1 MNKASAN
8 RTRLFTLIAV
18 LLPVLFFV
26 LLEAGLR
33 VFGYGTAL
41 PLFVP
46 CQPDPA
52 GHECLAINQDIAR
65 RYFPGDGFVPLPT
78 GDRFLKQ
85 KPANGYRVFVL
96 GGSTTAGWPYPENV
110 TFSRRLQQQLSDVFP
125 ERMIEVVSTG
135 IAAVNSFT
143 LLDLLDEILAQAPD
157 AILIYAGHNE
167 FYGAFGSA
175 STISLERMRWLVSLY
190 LKLQHLRLFVL
201 LHDVIDT
208 GKQWLQPES
217 GGGDSKHGT
226 QTLMGQ
232 VIAERWIYA
241 ESELYKRTEAQFRN
255 NMRTLLSRIQAAG
268 VPILISELVSNL
280 RDQPPFFADGEQSDS
295 AASQAF
301 RAARERETAGDL
313 DTARAGYYR
322 AKDLDLLR
330 FRAPEAFNAIIHELA
345 TEMNVP
351 VVPVK
356 AWFEQASPGGL
367 IGHNLMLE
375 HLHPNAEG
383 HLLMSR
389 AVLETMR
396 ANGFVTDNWSAREL
410 RDIDY
415 YRSNPG
421 FTELDIQIGLLRVM
435 YLMDHWPYTP
445 EGKPTRHAIDYRPAN
460 MMQALAKQVA
470 SFRMAYQ
477 EGHLLLAAAR
487 LREGATDAA
496 LREYRALINSSPLD
510 VERYTA
516 AIRELIGAN
525 AIPEALALIESAE
538 AVAPGYP
545 DIERLREQCLVA
557 GSLMH

>member
-1 MNKASAN
+1 MHLNKATSN
-8 RTRLFTLIAV
+8 RTRLFSLIAA

-26 LLEAGLR
+26 LLETGLR

-46 CQPDPA
+46 CQPDPV
-52 GHECLAINQDIAR
+52 GNECLEINQDIAR
-65 RYFPGDGFVPLPT
+65 RYFPEDGFVPLPT
-78 GDRFLKQ
+78 GDRFLKE

-125 ERMIEVVSTG
+125 ERRIEVVSTG

-143 LLDLLDEILAQAPD
+143 LLDLLDEMLAQAPD
-157 AILIYAGHNE
+157 AILVYAGHNE

-175 STISLERMRWLVSLY
+175 STISLGHMRWLVPLH
-190 LKLQHLRLFVL
+190 LELQHLRLFML

-208 GKQWLQPES
+208 GEKWLQPES
-217 GGGDSKHGT
+217 GRGDSKNGT

-232 VIAERWIYA
+232 VIGERWISA
-241 ESELYKRTEAQFRN
+241 ESKLYTRTEAQFRN
-255 NMRTLLSRIQAAG
+255 NLRTLASRIQAAG
-268 VPILISELVSNL
+268 VPMLISELVSNL
-280 RDQPPFFADGEQSDS
+280 RDQAPFFSDGEQSDS

-301 RAARERETAGDL
+301 RAARERETTGDL

-322 AKDLDLLR
+322 AKDLDVLR
-330 FRAPEAFNAIIHELA
+330 FRAPESFNAIIHEVA
-345 TEMNVP
+345 AEMKVP
-351 VVPVK
+351 VVPMK

-383 HLLMSR
+383 QLLMSR
-389 AVLETMR
+389 AFLEAMR
-396 ANGFVTDNWSAREL
+396 ANGFVTDDWSAREV
-410 RDIDY
+410 RDIDH
-415 YRSNPG
+415 YRSNPA
-421 FTELDIQIGLLRVM
+421 FTELDTWIGLLRVM

-445 EGKPTRHAIDYRPAN
+445 EDKPTRHAIEYRPAN
-460 MMQALAKQVA
+460 MMQMLAKQVA
-470 SFRMAYQ
+470 SFRMTYQ
-477 EGHLLLAAAR
+477 EGHLLLAADL
-487 LREGATDAA
+487 LRQGATEAA

-516 AIRELIGAN
+516 VIRELIKAN
-525 AIPEALALIESAE
+525 AIPEALTFIEQAE

-545 DIERLREQCLVA
+545 DIEALRAQCLA
-557 GSLMH
+557 PGR

>member
-1 MNKASAN
+1 M
-8 RTRLFTLIAV
+8 
-18 LLPVLFFV
+18 
-26 LLEAGLR
+26 
-33 VFGYGTAL
+33 
-41 PLFVP
+41 
-46 CQPDPA
+46 
-52 GHECLAINQDIAR
+52 
-65 RYFPGDGFVPLPT
+65 
-78 GDRFLKQ
+78 
-85 KPANGYRVFVL
+85 
-96 GGSTTAGWPYPENV
+96 
-110 TFSRRLQQQLSDVFP
+110 TFSRRLQQQLSEVFP
-125 ERMIEVVSTG
+125 EHRIEVVSTG

-175 STISLERMRWLVSLY
+175 STISLGRMRWLVSLY
-190 LKLQHLRLFVL
+190 LKLQQLHLFML

-208 GKQWLQPES
+208 GQQWLQPES
-217 GGGDSKHGT
+217 GGADSKHGT

-232 VIAERWIYA
+232 VIAERWIDA
-241 ESELYKRTEAQFRN
+241 ESELYTRTEAQFRN

-268 VPILISELVSNL
+268 VPVLISELVSNL
-280 RDQPPFFADGEQSDS
+280 RDQAPFFADGEQSDS

-322 AKDLDLLR
+322 AKDLDVLR

-345 TEMNVP
+345 TELDVP
-351 VVPVK
+351 VVPMK

-367 IGHNLMLE
+367 IGYNLMLE

-389 AVLETMR
+389 AFLEAMR
-396 ANGFVTDNWSAREL
+396 ANGFVTADWSTREV
-410 RDIDY
+410 RDIDH

-421 FTELDIQIGLLRVM
+421 FTELDTRIGLLRVM

-445 EGKPTRHAIDYRPAN
+445 KGKPTRHAIDYRPAN
-460 MMQALAKQVA
+460 LMQALAKQVA
-470 SFRMAYQ
+470 SFRMSYRQ
-477 EGHLLLAAAR
+477 GHLLLAATL

-510 VERYTA
+510 MERYTA
-516 AIRELIGAN
+516 VIRELIRAN
-525 AIPEALALIESAE
+525 AIAEALTFIEPAE
-538 AVAPGYP
+538 AIAPGYP
-545 DIERLREQCLVA
+545 EIERLREQCLGVRP
-557 GSLMH
+557 SMH